1 MTALKMSAQE
11 IISFIANAEKK
22 TPVKVTFEGELIG
35 VIPDSVTKLG
45 NVLFGD
51 WTEIAPL
58 LGGLKE
64 NKDYIVEQD
73 ARNSA
78 VPLLDKRQINAR
90 IEPGAIIRDQ
100 VAIGDN
106 AVIMMGAVIN
116 IGAEIGAGT
125 MIDMGAVLGGRAI
138 VGKNSHVGAGAVL
151 AGVIEP
157 ASAEPVRVGDNVLIG
172 ANAVVIEGVQIGSG
186 SVVAAGA
193 IVTQDVPENVVVA
206 GVPARIIKEIDEKTQ
221 QKTALE
227 DALRTL

>member
-1 MTALKMSAQE
+1 MTAQKMTAQE
-11 IISFIANAEKK
+11 IIAFIGNAEKK
-22 TPVKVTFEGELIG
+22 TNVKVTFEGELAG
-35 VIPDSVTKLG
+35 ELPASVVKLG

-51 WTEIAPL
+51 WKEIEPL
-58 LGGLKE
+58 LANLTE

-73 ARNSA
+73 GRNSA
-78 VPLLDKRQINAR
+78 VPLLDKRYLNAR

-100 VAIGDN
+100 VTIEDN

-125 MIDMGAVLGGRAI
+125 MIDMGAILGGRAT
-138 VGKNSHVGAGAVL
+138 VGKNSHIGAGAVL

-157 ASAEPVRVGDNVLIG
+157 AAEPVRIGDNVLVG
-172 ANAVVIEGVQIGSG
+172 ANAVVIEGVQVGNG

-206 GVPARIIKEIDEKTQ
+206 GIPARVIKTIDEQTQ

-227 DALRTL
+227 DALRNL

>member
-1 MTALKMSAQE
+1 MTAQKMSAQE
-11 IISFIANAEKK
+11 IIAFIGNAEKK
-22 TPVKVTFEGELIG
+22 TNVKVTFEGELATA
-35 VIPDSVTKLG
+35 VPASVTKLG

-51 WTEIAPL
+51 WKDIEPL
-58 LGGLKE
+58 LANLTE
-64 NKDYIVEQD
+64 NKDYVVEQD
-73 ARNSA
+73 GRNSA
-78 VPLLDKRQINAR
+78 VPLLDKRYLNAR

-100 VAIGDN
+100 VTIEDN
-106 AVIMMGAVIN
+106 AVVMMGAVIN

-125 MIDMGAVLGGRAI
+125 MIDMGAILGGRAT
-138 VGKNSHVGAGAVL
+138 VGKNSHIG

-157 ASAEPVRVGDNVLIG
+157 ASAEPVRIGDNVLVG
-172 ANAVVIEGVQIGSG
+172 ANAVVIEGVQVGNG

-227 DALRTL
+227 DALRNL